1 MPRRPSKKS
10 KNNNKPR
17 GINRADAKVVRW
29 NDRSDIP
36 LDEEDQFHASR
47 DEILLDGD
55 QEEDEDM
62 EDEEVFGLKGMSD
75 SDEEE
80 EEEEEKEDNIGF
92 EAEEQTQKSSQ
103 KKKKTAAKKG
113 KDKATGS
120 DESESEEES
129 WGRNKSAYYS
139 SNAAQLDSEDEE
151 GNQLEEQEAKRLQ
164 AKARDDMVEDDFGLE
179 DPVDVQPGT
188 LEADPLQEVAPTIP
202 SSSLPQDKESLLRHL
217 EKTDPESLALARDWT
232 DTAESLVKTREK
244 VQSIQNDPDVMGLGL
259 IHVHY
264 QTLLTYSTTL
274 AFYLHLRAQE
284 KYAAKPELLKSHPI
298 IKRLLTLKHALLQLE
313 DLNFAADLESDEL
326 GDEDE
331 DEELELDDEDFMM
344 LDTQD
349 LWRNRGGL
357 DEDEDE
363 EDGMD
368 SEDSDAMDALAP
380 AIKPAKPKAPALVA
394 PPKKKRKT
402 SNSAKSVVPIFDLEE
417 PEYAPSV
424 KSASRTQSDTMDAFG
439 EATILQHADA
449 ADKSARKKSLR
460 FHTSRIES
468 TSARR
473 QGARNN
479 ALGGDDD
486 IPYRERKKDREDRLV
501 QEAKSRDKNQE
512 GADLDDTE
520 PEPRNPEEEDTEGAD
535 GYYELVKKKSKEK
548 KEQKKAE
555 YEAARAAERVF
566 DEDESSGPRSLTR
579 AILANK
585 GLTPH
590 RSKSVRNPRVKKR
603 QKFEKAKK
611 KVASQKAVYK
621 GGLAD
626 TRGRYEG
633 EKSGISKVVKSVRL
647 G

>member
-10 KNNNKPR
+10 RNGNRPR
-17 GINRADAKVVRW
+17 GIDRADAKLTRW

-47 DEILLDGD
+47 DEILLEGGPD
-55 QEEDEDM
+55 EDEDI
-62 EDEEVFGLKGMSD
+62 EDEEVFGLKGISD
-75 SDEEE
+75 EDFEEE
-80 EEEEEKEDNIGF
+80 EEEEDFEEEDLGM
-92 EAEEQTQKSSQ
+92 EEHNASQQ
-103 KKKKTAAKKG
+103 KKKTSKKAKG
-113 KDKATGS
+113 KAIRS
-120 DESESEEES
+120 EESESEEET

-151 GNQLEEQEAKRLQ
+151 GNKLEEEEVKRLQ
-164 AKARDDMVEDDFGLE
+164 KKARDDMGEDDFGLE
-179 DPVDVQPGT
+179 DSTDIQPSAIP
-188 LEADPLQEVAPTIP
+188 ADPLEEPPVTTGP
-202 SSSLPQDKESLLRHL
+202 SLPQDKGSLLRHL

-232 DTAESLVKTREK
+232 DTAENLIKTRQK
-244 VQSIQNDPDVMGLGL
+244 LQIMQNDPDAAGVGL
-259 IHVHY
+259 IHIHY

-284 KYAAKPELLKSHPI
+284 KYAAKPQLLKSHPI
-298 IKRLLTLKHALLQLE
+298 IKRLLTLKHALLELE
-313 DLNFAADLESDEL
+313 DLNFAADLE
-326 GDEDE
+326 DEDFDEDFEE
-331 DEELELDDEDFMM
+331 DEELDLADEDLMMMDAQNLWRDDYDDMMEGNDEDDDEETSSENSDSIADFV
-344 LDTQD
+344 
-349 LWRNRGGL
+349 
-357 DEDEDE
+357 
-363 EDGMD
+363 
-368 SEDSDAMDALAP
+368 
-380 AIKPAKPKAPALVA
+380 PALPA

-402 SNSAKSVVPIFDLEE
+402 SDPTKSVIPIFDLEE
-417 PEYAPSV
+417 PQYTPSM
-424 KSASRTQSDTMDAFG
+424 KSTSRAESDASDAFG
-439 EATILQHADA
+439 EITVLQHADV
-449 ADKSARKKSLR
+449 ADKNARKKSLR

-473 QGARNN
+473 QGARNS

-486 IPYRERKKDREDRLV
+486 IPYRERKKEREDRLV
-501 QEAKSRDKNQE
+501 KETKARVKNQG

-520 PEPRNPEEEDTEGAD
+520 PEPRKPEDEDTEGPD
-535 GYYELVKKKSKEK
+535 GYYQLVKKKSKEK

-566 DEDESSGPRSLTR
+566 DEDELSGPRSLTR

-611 KVASQKAVYK
+611 KVASQKPVYK

-626 TRGRYEG
+626 TGGRYEG